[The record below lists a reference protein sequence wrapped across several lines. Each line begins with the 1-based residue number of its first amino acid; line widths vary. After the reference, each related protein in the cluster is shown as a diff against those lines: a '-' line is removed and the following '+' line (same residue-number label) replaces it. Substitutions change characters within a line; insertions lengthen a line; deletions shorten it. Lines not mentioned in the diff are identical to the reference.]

1 MSRSTISYE
10 SLAQSVADSLGSSVS
25 SAVLPYTASVMDLE
39 FDPFEDLES
48 QVASDADSVEPS
60 VASELFVDHVS
71 PAISAALDP
80 DGDQPLGSA
89 DTADYYGGFEFIED
103 NPSKDEPPV
112 RTLFRTFSLGTHT
125 VQMPRKSVRP
135 QSILLSSTLALI
147 AEFKIGESSA
157 ATAARQ
163 HGLLWPKSRSCVR
176 HEALGFTMDEIKA
189 LQHQRQE
196 SDDRLT
202 RFGERKISPKRNS
215 MSVAAIKRLI
225 SQRVTDALLTY
236 EENQNSR
243 NGNRNGNGNDNK
255 NGNDN
260 RNGNDNGNGS
270 HDSGSGNQGL
280 MVMAFLIFLAW
291 IQGCCSV
298 LCELALNKKRE
309 GKHRAMI
316 NSK

>member
-1 MSRSTISYE
+1 MSHSTISYE

-39 FDPFEDLES
+39 SDPFEDLES

-80 DGDQPLGSA
+80 DGDQPLGSD

-103 NPSKDEPPV
+103 NPSKDVFIDDRSHRFE
-112 RTLFRTFSLGTHT
+112 
-125 VQMPRKSVRP
+125 
-135 QSILLSSTLALI
+135 
-147 AEFKIGESSA
+147 IGESSA

-163 HGLLWPKSRSCVR
+163 HGSVVAQGAIDRLVVALKKTDKRVADLGTHYRQESHEMSCVR

-202 RFGERKISPKRNS
+202 
-215 MSVAAIKRLI
+215 
-225 SQRVTDALLTY
+225 
-236 EENQNSR
+236 
-243 NGNRNGNGNDNK
+243 
-255 NGNDN
+255 
-260 RNGNDNGNGS
+260 
-270 HDSGSGNQGL
+270 
-280 MVMAFLIFLAW
+280 
-291 IQGCCSV
+291 
-298 LCELALNKKRE
+298 
-309 GKHRAMI
+309 
-316 NSK
+316 